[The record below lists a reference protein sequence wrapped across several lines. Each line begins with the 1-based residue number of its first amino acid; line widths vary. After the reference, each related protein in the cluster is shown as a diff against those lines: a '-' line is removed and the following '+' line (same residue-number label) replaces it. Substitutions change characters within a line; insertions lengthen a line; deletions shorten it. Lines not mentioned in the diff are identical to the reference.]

1 MFRVARIR
9 DLLLQ
14 LIPLLEH
21 SVIIRMLYPEGE
33 VFFMRSV
40 LRNNDPAHYRANNLA
55 HFYSHLMVKHI
66 WNVEADHSSKNANS
80 WTGHCRQRSPYTI
93 VTGSSWN
100 THYGNWKQL
109 PFSYG
114 PRESDIGR
122 RLEHNLCTNDNR
134 FKNHEKGDA
143 AEAWFMTM
151 PMPTKEERWVWIDMV
166 ARIRAIYIPVAF
178 SASKNH
184 PNLSMWLQVS
194 FTQNRVAD
202 IWSGGSSF
210 LGYETT
216 AASGLGVWRGHSI
229 GFDITG
235 LTELLS
241 CPRQFRKVNPYEA
254 KFIKIAPRDTI
265 RTVSVTDSYSDAY
278 DFSWIT
284 IERAHSGLDIEWG
297 KGEKGSWF
305 EDFFKN
311 AVAFGLGV
319 VPGVGPLLSIAFSLG
334 WTAVVNP
341 DRFMYEL
348 SLWAPSVKV
357 PELFEEDVRK
367 NSAEI
372 RALTHEFFWNMGSAE
387 AIAEVKKLEA
397 EEQKKKKV
405 SGEVK
410 SYFQR
415 KHEVLRVDEA
425 KYDKKAGAD
434 EEPGEVLVEV
444 PPQDGP
450 TNGQVAGDKE

>member
-1 MFRVARIR
+1 M
-9 DLLLQ
+9 
-14 LIPLLEH
+14 IPLTTEITPPTSTPTSWL
-21 SVIIRMLYPEGE
+21 S
-33 VFFMRSV
+33 
-40 LRNNDPAHYRANNLA
+40 HY
-55 HFYSHLMVKHI
+55 H
-66 WNVEADHSSKNANS
+66 
-80 WTGHCRQRSPYTI
+80 QRSPYAI

-114 PRESDIGR
+114 PRESDIRR
-122 RLEHNLCTNDNR
+122 RLEHNLCTNGNR

-151 PMPTKEERWVWIDMV
+151 PMPTKEERWVWID
-166 ARIRAIYIPVAF
+166 
-178 SASKNH
+178 
-184 PNLSMWLQVS
+184 VS
-194 FTQNRVAD
+194 FTQNRTVS
-202 IWSGGSSF
+202 IWRGGSSF
-210 LGYETT
+210 LGHETT
-216 AASGLGVWRGHSI
+216 TASGLGIWREHTI

-254 KFIKIAPRDTI
+254 KFIKLVHRDTI
-265 RTVSVTDSYSDAY
+265 RTVSVTDSYRDAY

-284 IERAHSGLDIEWG
+284 IGRAHSGLDIEWG

-311 AVAFGLGV
+311 AVAFGLGFA
-319 VPGVGPLLSIAFSLG
+319 PGVGPLLSIAFSLG

-341 DRFMYEL
+341 DRLMYEL
-348 SLWAPSVKV
+348 SLWAPSVRT

-372 RALTHEFFWNMGSAE
+372 RALTHEAFWNMEPAE
-387 AIAEVKKLEA
+387 ALAEAKKLGA
-397 EEQKKKKV
+397 KEQQKKKV

-410 SYFQR
+410 SYFQLA
-415 KHEVLRVDEA
+415 HEVLRVDEA
-425 KYDKKAGAD
+425 KYDKEAGAD

-444 PPQDGP
+444 PPQEDP
-450 TNGQVAGDKE
+450 TNGKAAGDKE